1 MKKRI
6 TAALIGAF
14 MVAGLC
20 ACGQSIAEVNPSKS
34 EPVQESSAPT
44 ESQNTVPTEEESHPS
59 DTIVASDA
67 KIVTNSGNEIALPT
81 LEHFSENGQV
91 VYYTKDI
98 TPESLVAVYEALEWT
113 PEGKTGVKISTGEP
127 PASNYLEADFIKNL
141 VQLVDGTIVEC
152 NTAYG
157 GARSSTAL
165 HRQVIEDHGYNEI
178 ADVDILDED
187 GSMSIPIEGGN
198 RISEDYVGSHFAN
211 YDSYIV
217 LSHFKGHSM
226 GGFGG
231 AIKNIS
237 IGFGSAEEGKPW
249 IHSGGTSRTSVWG
262 GKQDPFLEAMAD
274 AGKGVSDYMNNGA
287 NIIYINVMNNLSV
300 DCDCNGN
307 PEEPDM
313 HDIGILA
320 STDPVALD
328 QACVDLVY
336 ASPDSESLINRMESR
351 NAYHTLESG
360 ENIGLGSRTYSLVS
374 IDD

>member
-1 MKKRI
+1 MKKRFI
-6 TAALIGAF
+6 AVLISTF
-14 MVAGLC
+14 MAVGLY
-20 ACGQSIAEVNPSKS
+20 ACGKSTTETSTSKS
-34 EPVQESSAPT
+34 ESIQEDSVPI
-44 ESQNTVPTEEESHPS
+44 ESQNDVPAEDASQSS
-59 DTIVASDA
+59 DITVASDA
-67 KIVTNSGNEIALPT
+67 KIVTNSGNEIAFST
-81 LEHFSENGQV
+81 LEHFGENGQV

-98 TPESLVAVYEALEWT
+98 TPESLIAIYEALEWT
-113 PEGKTGVKISTGEP
+113 PEGKTGIKISTGEP

-165 HRQVIEDHGYNEI
+165 HRQVIADHGYNEI

-187 GSMSIPIEGGN
+187 GSMSIPIEGGS

-262 GKQDPFLEAMAD
+262 GEQDPFLEAMAD
-274 AGKGVSDYMNNGA
+274 AGKGVSDYMNDGA

-307 PEEPDM
+307 PVEPDM

-336 ASPDSESLINRMESR
+336 AAPDSESLINRMESR